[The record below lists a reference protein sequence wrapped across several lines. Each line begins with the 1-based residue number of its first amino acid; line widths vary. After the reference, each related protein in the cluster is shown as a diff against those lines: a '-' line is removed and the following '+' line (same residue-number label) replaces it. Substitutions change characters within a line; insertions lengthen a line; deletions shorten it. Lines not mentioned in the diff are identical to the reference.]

1 MLNRR
6 RLLQFGGAGAAS
18 LGFGLGLPTI
28 AFAATARTDKRFLF
42 VIQRGA
48 ADGLATLAPTGDPAY
63 AGLRGDLAADVA
75 GGAKLDAMFTLHP
88 GMVETAKLYAAKQAL
103 FVQAVASP
111 YRDRSHFDGQNVLE
125 SGGAG
130 AYRVKDGWLNRLL
143 TELPGGKAVALA
155 PTVPLALRGSA
166 PVQSYAPSNLPQAGD
181 DLLIRIGEL
190 YAQDAQL
197 GPLWTQAQAARMK
210 AGELGDAKGG
220 AAAGQLAAK
229 LMSGA
234 DGARIAMIETNGWDT
249 HNGQRGRLAAQ
260 LRGLDALVA
269 NLKAGLGA
277 DWSNTFVLVAT
288 EFGRTA
294 KANGTGGTDHGTG
307 AMAMLIGGAVAG
319 GKVIADWPG
328 LGPSAL
334 YEGRDLKPTINLDAL
349 IASALSQHFGLDGA
363 RTAALLFPE
372 TRPGLLGQRLVA

>member
-1 MLNRR
+1 MLDR
-6 RLLQFGGAGAAS
+6 RLLLQIGGAGVAM
-18 LGFGLGLPTI
+18 LGLPKI

-42 VIQRGA
+42 IIQRGA
-48 ADGLATLAPTGDPAY
+48 ADGLATLGPTGDPAY
-63 AGLRGDLAADVA
+63 AGLRGDLAADLA
-75 GGAKLDAMFTLHP
+75 SGTKLDSMFTLHP
-88 GMVETAKLYAAKQAL
+88 ALSEIAKLYAARQAL

-155 PTVPLALRGSA
+155 PTVPLALRGA
-166 PVQSYAPSNLPQAGD
+166 VPVASYAPSNLPQAGD
-181 DLLIRIGEL
+181 DLLIRIGDL
-190 YAQDAQL
+190 YAQDPQL

-220 AAAGQLAAK
+220 AAAGQLAAR
-229 LMSGA
+229 LMGGA

-269 NLKAGLGA
+269 SLKVGLGA
-277 DWSNTFVLVAT
+277 DWANTLVLVAT

-307 AMAMLIGGAVAG
+307 AMAMLIGGAVNG
-319 GKVIADWPG
+319 GKIIADWPG
-328 LGPSAL
+328 LSQVAL
-334 YEGRDLKPTINLDAL
+334 YEGRDLKPTIDLDVL

-363 RTAALLFPE
+363 RTAGLLFPE
-372 TRPGLLGQRLVA
+372 TRPGPLGQRLVA

>member
-1 MLNRR
+1 MLDR
-6 RLLQFGGAGAAS
+6 RLLLQIGGAGVAM
-18 LGFGLGLPTI
+18 LGLPKI

-42 VIQRGA
+42 IIQRGA
-48 ADGLATLAPTGDPAY
+48 ADGLATLGPTGDPAY
-63 AGLRGDLAADVA
+63 AGLRGDLAADLA
-75 GGAKLDAMFTLHP
+75 SGTKLDSMFTLHP
-88 GMVETAKLYAAKQAL
+88 ALSEIAKLYAARQAL

-155 PTVPLALRGSA
+155 PTVPLALRGA
-166 PVQSYAPSNLPQAGD
+166 VPVASYAPSNLPQAGD
-181 DLLIRIGEL
+181 DLLIRIGDL
-190 YAQDAQL
+190 YAQDPQL

-220 AAAGQLAAK
+220 AAAGQLAAR
-229 LMSGA
+229 LMGGA

-269 NLKAGLGA
+269 SLKAGLGA
-277 DWSNTFVLVAT
+277 DWSNTLVLVAT

-307 AMAMLIGGAVAG
+307 AMAMLIGGAVNG
-319 GKVIADWPG
+319 GRVIADWPG
-328 LGPSAL
+328 LSQAAL
-334 YEGRDLKPTINLDAL
+334 YEGRDLKPTIDLDAL

-363 RTAALLFPE
+363 RTAGLLFPE
-372 TRPGLLGQRLVA
+372 TRPGPLKQRLVA

>member
-1 MLNRR
+1 MLDR
-6 RLLQFGGAGAAS
+6 RLLLQIGGAGVAM
-18 LGFGLGLPTI
+18 LGLPKI

-42 VIQRGA
+42 IIQRGA
-48 ADGLATLAPTGDPAY
+48 ADGLATLGPTGDPAY
-63 AGLRGDLAADVA
+63 AGLRGDLAADLA
-75 GGAKLDAMFTLHP
+75 SGTKLDSMFTLHP
-88 GMVETAKLYAAKQAL
+88 ALSETAKLYAARQAL

-155 PTVPLALRGSA
+155 PTVPLALRGA
-166 PVQSYAPSNLPQAGD
+166 VPVASYAPSNLPQAGD
-181 DLLIRIGEL
+181 DLLIRIGDL
-190 YAQDAQL
+190 YAQDPQL

-220 AAAGQLAAK
+220 AAAGQLAAR
-229 LMSGA
+229 LMGGA

-269 NLKAGLGA
+269 SLKAGLGA
-277 DWSNTFVLVAT
+277 DWSNTLVLVAT

-307 AMAMLIGGAVAG
+307 AMAMLIGGAVNG
-319 GKVIADWPG
+319 GRVIADWPG
-328 LGPSAL
+328 LSQAAL
-334 YEGRDLKPTINLDAL
+334 YEGRDLKPTIDLDAL

-363 RTAALLFPE
+363 RTAGLLFPE
-372 TRPGLLGQRLVA
+372 TRPGPLGQRLVA

>member
-1 MLNRR
+1 MLSRR
-6 RLLQFGGAGAAS
+6 KLLQYGGSGVA
-18 LGFGLGLPTI
+18 LLGLPHV

-48 ADGLATLAPTGDPAY
+48 ADGLATLAPSGDPAY
-63 AGLRGDLAADVA
+63 AGLRGDLAADLA
-75 GGAKLDAMFTLHP
+75 SGAKLDSMFTLHP
-88 GMVETAKLYAAKQAL
+88 ALAEMAKLYAAKQAL

-143 TELPGGKAVALA
+143 TELPGGKAVALSPA
-155 PTVPLALRGSA
+155 VPLALRGSV

-181 DLLIRIGEL
+181 DLLIRIGDL
-190 YAQDAQL
+190 YAEDPQL

-229 LMSGA
+229 LMGGV

-269 NLKAGLGA
+269 NLKAGLGT
-277 DWSNTFVLVAT
+277 DWANTMVLVAT

-319 GKVIADWPG
+319 GKIVADWPG
-328 LGPSAL
+328 LSQGAL
-334 YEGRDLKPTINLDAL
+334 YEGRDLKPTIDLDAL
-349 IASALSQHFGLDGA
+349 IATAVSQHFGLDGA
-363 RTAALLFPE
+363 RTAGLLFPE
-372 TRPGLLGQRLVA
+372 TRPGPLGQRLVA

>member
-6 RLLQFGGAGAAS
+6 RMLQIGGAGVA
-18 LGFGLGLPTI
+18 LLGLPRI

-42 VIQRGA
+42 IIQRGA
-48 ADGLATLAPTGDPAY
+48 ADGLATLGPTGDPAY
-63 AGLRGDLAADVA
+63 AGLRGDLAADLA
-75 GGAKLDAMFTLHP
+75 NGARLDSMFTLHP
-88 GMVETAKLYAAKQAL
+88 ALAETAKMYAAKQAL

-143 TELPGGKAVALA
+143 TQLHGGKAVALA
-155 PTVPLALRGSA
+155 PTVPLALRGA
-166 PVQSYAPSNLPQAGD
+166 VPVESYAPSNLPQAGD
-181 DLLIRIGEL
+181 DLLIRIGDL
-190 YAQDAQL
+190 YAQDPQL

-220 AAAGQLAAK
+220 GAAGELAAK
-229 LMSGA
+229 LMGGA

-269 NLKAGLGA
+269 SLKAGLGA
-277 DWSNTFVLVAT
+277 DWSNTLVLVAT

-319 GKVIADWPG
+319 GRVIADWPG

-334 YEGRDLKPTINLDAL
+334 YEGRDLKPTLDLDAL

-363 RTAALLFPE
+363 RTAGLLFPE
-372 TRPGLLGQRLVA
+372 TRPGPLGQRLVA

>member
-1 MLNRR
+1 MLDR
-6 RLLQFGGAGAAS
+6 RLLLQIGGAGVAM
-18 LGFGLGLPTI
+18 LGLPKI

-42 VIQRGA
+42 IIQRGA
-48 ADGLATLAPTGDPAY
+48 ADGLATLGPTGDPAY
-63 AGLRGDLAADVA
+63 AGLRGDLAADLA
-75 GGAKLDAMFTLHP
+75 SGTKLDSMFTLHP
-88 GMVETAKLYAAKQAL
+88 ALAETAKLYAAKQAL

-155 PTVPLALRGSA
+155 PTVPLALRGA
-166 PVQSYAPSNLPQAGD
+166 VPVASYAPSNLPEAGD
-181 DLLIRIGEL
+181 DLLIRIGDL
-190 YAQDAQL
+190 YAQDPQL
-197 GPLWTQAQAARMK
+197 GPLWTQAQAARME

-220 AAAGQLAAK
+220 AAAGQLAAR
-229 LMSGA
+229 LMGGA

-269 NLKAGLGA
+269 SLKAGLGA
-277 DWSNTFVLVAT
+277 DWSNTLVLVAT

-307 AMAMLIGGAVAG
+307 AMAMLIGGAVNG
-319 GKVIADWPG
+319 GRVIADWPG
-328 LGPSAL
+328 LSQAAL
-334 YEGRDLKPTINLDAL
+334 YEGRDLKPTIDLDAL

-363 RTAALLFPE
+363 RTAGLLFPE
-372 TRPGLLGQRLVA
+372 TRPGPLGQRLVA

>member
-1 MLNRR
+1 MLERR
-6 RLLQFGGAGAAS
+6 NLLQFGGAGVVM
-18 LGFGLGLPTI
+18 LGLPRI

-42 VIQRGA
+42 IIQRGA
-48 ADGLATLAPTGDPAY
+48 ADGLATLGPTGDPAY
-63 AGLRGDLAADVA
+63 AGLRGDLAADLA
-75 GGAKLDAMFTLHP
+75 SGAKLDPMFTLHP
-88 GMVETAKLYAAKQAL
+88 ALAETAKMYAAKQAL

-125 SGGAG
+125 SGGGG

-155 PTVPLALRGSA
+155 PTVPLALRGA
-166 PVQSYAPSNLPQAGD
+166 VPVESYAPSNLPAAGD
-181 DLLIRIGEL
+181 DLLIRIGDL
-190 YAQDAQL
+190 YAQDPQL

-269 NLKAGLGA
+269 SLKVGLGA
-277 DWSNTFVLVAT
+277 DWANTMVLVAT

-307 AMAMLIGGAVAG
+307 AMAMLIGGAVNG
-319 GKVIADWPG
+319 GRVIADWPG
-328 LGPSAL
+328 LSPGAL
-334 YEGRDLKPTINLDAL
+334 YEGRDLKPTIDLDAL
-349 IASALSQHFGLDGA
+349 IATALSQHFALDGA
-363 RTAALLFPE
+363 RTAGLLFPE
-372 TRPGLLGQRLVA
+372 TRPGPLGQRLVS

>member
-1 MLNRR
+1 MLDR
-6 RLLQFGGAGAAS
+6 RLLLQMGGAGVAM
-18 LGFGLGLPTI
+18 LGLPKI

-42 VIQRGA
+42 IIQRGA
-48 ADGLATLAPTGDPAY
+48 ADGLATLGPTGDPAY
-63 AGLRGDLAADVA
+63 AGLRGDLAADQA
-75 GGAKLDAMFTLHP
+75 SGTKLDSMFTLHP
-88 GMVETAKLYAAKQAL
+88 ALSETAKLYAARQAL

-155 PTVPLALRGSA
+155 PTVPLALRGA
-166 PVQSYAPSNLPQAGD
+166 VPVASYAPSNLPQAGD
-181 DLLIRIGEL
+181 DLLIRIGDL
-190 YAQDAQL
+190 YAQDPQL

-220 AAAGQLAAK
+220 AAAGQLAAR
-229 LMSGA
+229 LMGGA

-269 NLKAGLGA
+269 SLKAGLGA
-277 DWSNTFVLVAT
+277 DWSNTLVLVAT

-307 AMAMLIGGAVAG
+307 AMAMLIGGAVNG
-319 GKVIADWPG
+319 GRVIADWPG
-328 LGPSAL
+328 LSQAAL
-334 YEGRDLKPTINLDAL
+334 YEGRDLKPTIDLDAL

-363 RTAALLFPE
+363 RTAGLLFPE
-372 TRPGLLGQRLVA
+372 TRPGPLGQRLVA

>member
-6 RLLQFGGAGAAS
+6 RMLQIGGAGVA
-18 LGFGLGLPTI
+18 LLGLQRI

-42 VIQRGA
+42 IIQRGA
-48 ADGLATLAPTGDPAY
+48 ADGLATLGPTGDPAY
-63 AGLRGDLAADVA
+63 AGLRGDLAADLA
-75 GGAKLDAMFTLHP
+75 NGARLDSMFTLHP
-88 GMVETAKLYAAKQAL
+88 ALAETAKMYAAKQAL

-143 TELPGGKAVALA
+143 TQLPGGKAVALA
-155 PTVPLALRGSA
+155 PTVPLALRGA
-166 PVQSYAPSNLPQAGD
+166 VPVESYAPSNLPQAGD
-181 DLLIRIGEL
+181 DLLIRIGDL
-190 YAQDAQL
+190 YAQDPQL

-220 AAAGQLAAK
+220 GAAGELAAK
-229 LMSGA
+229 LMGGA

-269 NLKAGLGA
+269 SLKAGLGA
-277 DWSNTFVLVAT
+277 DWSNTLVLVAT

-319 GKVIADWPG
+319 GRVIADWPG

-334 YEGRDLKPTINLDAL
+334 YEGRDLKPTLDLDAL

-363 RTAALLFPE
+363 RTAGLLFPE
-372 TRPGLLGQRLVA
+372 TRPGPLGQRLVA

>member
-1 MLNRR
+1 MFNRR
-6 RLLQFGGAGAAS
+6 KMLQYGGAGVAL
-18 LGFGLGLPTI
+18 LGVPRI
-28 AFAATARTDKRFLF
+28 AFAATARTDQRFLF
-42 VIQRGA
+42 IIQRGA

-63 AGLRGDLAADVA
+63 GGLRGDLAADMA

-88 GMVETAKLYAAKQAL
+88 ALAETAKLYAAKQAL

-130 AYRVKDGWLNRLL
+130 AYRIKDGWLNRLL
-143 TELPGGKAVALA
+143 GELPGGKAVALA
-155 PTVPLALRGSA
+155 PTVPLALRGA
-166 PVQSYAPSNLPQAGD
+166 VPVQSYAPSNLPQAGD
-181 DLLIRIGEL
+181 DLLIRIGDL
-190 YAQDAQL
+190 YAEDPQL

-229 LMSGA
+229 LMGGA

-269 NLKAGLGA
+269 SLKAGLGA
-277 DWSNTFVLVAT
+277 DWSNTLVLVAT

-307 AMAMLIGGAVAG
+307 AMAMLIGGAVNG
-319 GKVIADWPG
+319 GRIIADWPG
-328 LGPSAL
+328 LAPSAL
-334 YEGRDLKPTINLDAL
+334 YDGRDLKPTIDLDAL

-363 RTAALLFPE
+363 RTAGLLFPE
-372 TRPGLLGQRLVA
+372 TRPGPLGQRLVA

>member
-6 RLLQFGGAGAAS
+6 RMLQIGGAGLAS
-18 LGFGLGLPTI
+18 LGLGLPKI

-42 VIQRGA
+42 IIQRGA

-63 AGLRGDLAADVA
+63 AGLRGDLAADLA
-75 GGAKLDAMFTLHP
+75 SGTKLDSMFTLHP
-88 GMVETAKLYAAKQAL
+88 ALAETAKMYAAKQAL

-130 AYRVKDGWLNRLL
+130 AYRVKDGWMNRLL

-155 PTVPLALRGSA
+155 PTVPLALRGA
-166 PVQSYAPSNLPQAGD
+166 VPVESYAPSNLPQAGD
-181 DLLIRIGEL
+181 DLLIRIGDL

-210 AGELGDAKGG
+210 AGELVDAKGG
-220 AAAGQLAAK
+220 AASGQLAAK
-229 LMSGA
+229 LMGGA

-277 DWSNTFVLVAT
+277 DWSNTLVLVAT

-307 AMAMLIGGAVAG
+307 AMAMLFGGAVAG

-328 LGPSAL
+328 LSQAAL
-334 YEGRDLKPTINLDAL
+334 YEGRDLKPTMDLDAL
-349 IASALSQHFGLDGA
+349 IATALSQHFGLDGG
-363 RTAALLFPE
+363 RTAGLLFPE
-372 TRPGLLGQRLVA
+372 TRPGPLGQRLVA

>member
-18 LGFGLGLPTI
+18 LGFGLGLPRI

-63 AGLRGDLAADVA
+63 AGLRGDLATDLAS
-75 GGAKLDAMFTLHP
+75 GAKLDSMFTLHP
-88 GMVETAKLYAAKQAL
+88 ALSETAKLYSAKQAL

-155 PTVPLALRGSA
+155 PTVPLALRGAA
-166 PVQSYAPSNLPQAGD
+166 PVESYAPSNLPQAGD
-181 DLLIRIGEL
+181 DLLIRIGDL
-190 YAQDAQL
+190 YAQDPQL
-197 GPLWTQAQAARMK
+197 GPLWIQAQTARMK

-229 LMSGA
+229 LMGGA

-277 DWSNTFVLVAT
+277 DWSNTLVLVAT

-307 AMAMLIGGAVAG
+307 AMAMLIGGAVNG

-328 LGPSAL
+328 LSPGAL
-334 YEGRDLKPTINLDAL
+334 YEGRDLKPTIDLDVL

-363 RTAALLFPE
+363 RTAGLLFPE
-372 TRPGLLGQRLVA
+372 TRPGPLGQRLVA

>member
-6 RLLQFGGAGAAS
+6 RMLQIGGAGVA
-18 LGFGLGLPTI
+18 LLGLPRI

-42 VIQRGA
+42 IIQRGA
-48 ADGLATLAPTGDPAY
+48 ADGLATLGPTGDPAY
-63 AGLRGDLAADVA
+63 AGLRGDLAADLA
-75 GGAKLDAMFTLHP
+75 NGARLDSMFTLHP
-88 GMVETAKLYAAKQAL
+88 ALAETAKMYAAKQAL

-143 TELPGGKAVALA
+143 TQLPGGKAVALA
-155 PTVPLALRGSA
+155 PTVPLALRGA
-166 PVQSYAPSNLPQAGD
+166 VPVESYAPSNLPQAGD
-181 DLLIRIGEL
+181 DLLIRIGDL
-190 YAQDAQL
+190 YAQDPQL

-220 AAAGQLAAK
+220 GAAGELAAK
-229 LMSGA
+229 LMGGA

-269 NLKAGLGA
+269 SLKAGLGA
-277 DWSNTFVLVAT
+277 DWSNTLVLVAT

-319 GKVIADWPG
+319 GRVIADWPG

-334 YEGRDLKPTINLDAL
+334 YEGRDLKPTLDLDAL

-363 RTAALLFPE
+363 RTAGLLFPE
-372 TRPGLLGQRLVA
+372 TRPGPLGQRLVA

>member
-1 MLNRR
+1 MLDR
-6 RLLQFGGAGAAS
+6 RLLLQIGGAGVAM
-18 LGFGLGLPTI
+18 LGLPKI

-42 VIQRGA
+42 IIQRGA
-48 ADGLATLAPTGDPAY
+48 ADGLATLGPTGDPAY
-63 AGLRGDLAADVA
+63 AGLRGDLAADLA
-75 GGAKLDAMFTLHP
+75 SGTKLDSMFTLHP
-88 GMVETAKLYAAKQAL
+88 ALAETAKLYAAKQAL

-155 PTVPLALRGSA
+155 PTVPLALRGA
-166 PVQSYAPSNLPQAGD
+166 VPVASYAPSNLPEAGD
-181 DLLIRIGEL
+181 DLLIRIGDL
-190 YAQDAQL
+190 YAQDPQL

-220 AAAGQLAAK
+220 AAAGQLAAR
-229 LMSGA
+229 LMGGA

-269 NLKAGLGA
+269 SLKAGLGA
-277 DWSNTFVLVAT
+277 DWSNTLVLVAT

-307 AMAMLIGGAVAG
+307 AMAMLIGGLVNG
-319 GKVIADWPG
+319 GRVIADWPG
-328 LGPSAL
+328 LSQAAL
-334 YEGRDLKPTINLDAL
+334 YEGRDLKPTIDLDAL

-363 RTAALLFPE
+363 RTAGLLFPE
-372 TRPGLLGQRLVA
+372 TRPGPLGQRLVA